1 LIINELETNPGRW
14 ARIGEFP
21 RPSTAGA
28 VKFRLAKTYTP
39 PPLGTDRPADTD
51 RLDVVYAVPE
61 EQLDAC

>member
-39 PPLGTDRPADTD
+39 PRWELTARRTPTGSTLYMRY
-51 RLDVVYAVPE
+51 RKSS
-61 EQLDAC
+61 